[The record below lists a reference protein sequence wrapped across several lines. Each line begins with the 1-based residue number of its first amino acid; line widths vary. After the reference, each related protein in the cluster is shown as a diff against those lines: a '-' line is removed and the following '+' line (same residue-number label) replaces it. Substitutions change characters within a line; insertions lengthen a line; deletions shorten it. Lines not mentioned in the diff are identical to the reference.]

1 MASSSINPSTKS
13 DNNNN
18 KNQLSETFN
27 ESDKNLS
34 TSSSN
39 VEETINEPG
48 VKIVRGRPIEQNN
61 ETSPYLIQKQY
72 YCPLSA
78 PSVSNSLL
86 SHEPLFRAKRS
97 TVNYAR
103 PYEEVLV
110 GQPGT
115 DVSSG
120 ISTKSNEKKSSFT
133 TKPS

>member
-48 VKIVRGRPIEQNN
+48 VKIVRGHPI
-61 ETSPYLIQKQY
+61 
-72 YCPLSA
+72 A
-78 PSVSNSLL
+78 VSNSLL
-86 SHEPLFRAKRS
+86 SHEPLARPKRS